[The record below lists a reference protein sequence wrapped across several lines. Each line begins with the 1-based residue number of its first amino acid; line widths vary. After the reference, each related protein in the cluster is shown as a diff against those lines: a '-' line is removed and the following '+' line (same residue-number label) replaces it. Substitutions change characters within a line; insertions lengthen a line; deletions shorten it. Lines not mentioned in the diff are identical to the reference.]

1 MSDRTQILSNID
13 QWENVRPRFTAACFV
28 NAITILTMNLVAS
41 STNEDWESIPLSA
54 IFAVVG
60 GIALSLMALFV
71 GMVVRWQTFPRRI
84 VLPACA
90 CLLTAGLIGICF
102 SINETVKVERSPL
115 GVADEQHPMVYLAG
129 LACTAFA
136 IVNWPT
142 RPKLKREA

>member
-13 QWENVRPRFTAACFV
+13 QWENVRPRFTASCFISTI
-28 NAITILTMNLVAS
+28 AILTMNVVAS
-41 STNEDWESIPLSA
+41 STHEEWESIPLSA

-60 GIALSLMALFV
+60 GIALSAIALFA
-71 GMVVRWQTFPRRI
+71 GMAVRWQTFPRRI

-90 CLLTAGLIGICF
+90 FLLTAGLIGVCV
-102 SINETVKVERSPL
+102 SINETAKVERSPL
-115 GVADEQHPMVYLAG
+115 GVADEQHPIVYLAG